1 MKTLLKAAL
10 LCSLALAPGFTSPL
24 SRFHQLFP
32 KDSMLLHTNL
42 SLDPSVKVED
52 DGPGSTAATSR
63 RSDFAASLPVAL
75 PIGNT
80 PEPGSVFLLLAGGA
94 IIVLLRKRYSLDSR

>member
-1 MKTLLKAAL
+1 MKTLLNGVL
-10 LCSLALAPGFTSPL
+10 LCNLALAAGFASPL
-24 SRFHQLFP
+24 SHFQQLFS
-32 KDSMLLHTNL
+32 KDSLLLHTNI
-42 SLDPSVKVED
+42 SLDPSVTVED

-63 RSDFAASLPVAL
+63 RSDLAASLPVAL

-94 IIVLLRKRYSLDSR
+94 LLVLLRKRYTLNSR